1 VRPFP
6 TIKIQPKTATTF
18 TVQYKHGVRALAQ
31 TFTME
36 SMAKDNNFTTL
47 KLNPGS
53 MEAMAK
59 MEKEDKHRMFNY
71 SKKKLQ
77 VLLNLGE
84 SKTGA
89 RVMRDPDT
97 KDKFKTREKDLQ
109 ETGSVYEVRL
119 YDKNKLDQTEVQ
131 GNLVT
136 VKADSEPMRRTK
148 LSNKKYKTKVGKVVG
163 YVQRYVCF
171 PT

>member
-1 VRPFP
+1 M
-6 TIKIQPKTATTF
+6 KIQPKTATTF
-18 TVQYKHGVRALAQ
+18 TVQYKHGVHALAQ

-36 SMAKDNNFTTL
+36 SMAKDANFTTL

-59 MEKEDKHRMFNY
+59 MEQEDKHRRFDY

-77 VLLNLGE
+77 VLLDLGK
-84 SKTGA
+84 SNTGA
-89 RVMRDPDT
+89 RRVMRDPD
-97 KDKFKTREKDLQ
+97 KDAKDNFKTRKEDLQ
-109 ETGSVYEVRL
+109 ETGNVYEVRL
-119 YDKNKLDQTEVQ
+119 YDKNELDQTEVQ

-136 VKADSEPMRRTK
+136 VKADSEPMRRTN
-148 LSNKKYKTKVGKVVG
+148 LGSYEEKVGKVVG

>member
-1 VRPFP
+1 
-6 TIKIQPKTATTF
+6 
-18 TVQYKHGVRALAQ
+18 
-31 TFTME
+31 ME

-59 MEKEDKHRMFNY
+59 MEQEDKHRMFNY

-97 KDKFKTREKDLQ
+97 KDKFKTRETKDKFKTREKDLQ
-109 ETGSVYEVRL
+109 ETGSVFEVRL

-136 VKADSEPMRRTK
+136 VKANSEPMRRTK